1 MASCDSGARYED
13 GGYITANPDWHD
25 ADGPWKAKHIAALL
39 RDFYPRPLSICD
51 VGCGT
56 GAVLE
61 TLSESFPDVDAI
73 GYEVSPQAI
82 AFAQREHPGVR
93 IRQGTSEAI
102 ADRYDV
108 VLAIDVFEH
117 VEDYFGF
124 LRSLLGK
131 AERYV
136 FHIPLDM
143 NALNV
148 VRGRPFMRD
157 REAIGH
163 LHYFS
168 RDTALATLRDAGF
181 AVLAERYTPTDIDS
195 PRSAKAKAA
204 VLPRKLAYRVNPHA
218 AVRALGG
225 YSLLVLAE
233 AAPVQRLVGQTG

>member
-1 MASCDSGARYED
+1 MATERYED

-25 ADGPWKAKHIAALL
+25 GDAPWKAKHIAALL
-39 RDFYPRPLSICD
+39 RDFHPRPQSICD

-56 GAVLE
+56 GGVLAA
-61 TLSESFPDVDAI
+61 LSRSFPEAEAI

-82 AFAQREHPGVR
+82 AFAEREHPDVH
-93 IRQGTSEAI
+93 IRQGASDAI
-102 ADRYDV
+102 SDRYDV
-108 VLAIDVFEH
+108 LLAIDVFEH

-131 AERYV
+131 ADKYV

-148 VRGRPFMRD
+148 VRGKPFMRD
-157 REAIGH
+157 REGIGH

-168 RDTALATLRDAGF
+168 RDTALATLSDAGF
-181 AVLAERYTPTDIDS
+181 NVLAERYTPTDIDS

-218 AVRALGG
+218 AVRVLGG
-225 YSLLVLAE
+225 YSLLVLAD
-233 AAPVQRLVGQTG
+233 AAPTVTASS